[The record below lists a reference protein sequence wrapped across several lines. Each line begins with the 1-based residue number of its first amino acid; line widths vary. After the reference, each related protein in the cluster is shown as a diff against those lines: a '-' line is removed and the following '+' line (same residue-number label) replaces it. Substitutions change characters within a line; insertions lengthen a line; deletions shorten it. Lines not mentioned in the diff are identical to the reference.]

1 MSVLGRMAYLFA
13 LLALGV
19 AARQGGVLDER
30 RTARLNDVAFY
41 VALPALVFAST
52 YDRPLGEFVS
62 PTLVVGL
69 WAVFAGMVALAWIV
83 HRRRAPAA
91 RRSVAVVQS
100 YHANLGYLG
109 LPLVAATFGGAAAAT
124 GSVILGVASLTQ
136 VPLTLVL
143 LVRLNDADADLR
155 TELRRLAGNPVLLA
169 LAAGIAFSSLGLG
182 LPAPVAGAL
191 GWADAVTLPL
201 ALLLVGASLELDLPA
216 VDLGATG
223 SVVALKLV
231 AMPALA
237 WATFSALSVPPA
249 TFTAAVVMLGM
260 PSAVS
265 SFVYAAELDGDAGF
279 ASLNVFATTVAA
291 LGTLLVLLRVVG

>member
-1 MSVLGRMAYLFA
+1 MSVPGRMAYLFA

-19 AARQGGVLDER
+19 AARQVGVLDER

-52 YDRPLGEFVS
+52 YDRPLGELVS

-69 WAVFAGMVALAWIV
+69 WAVFAGTLALAWVV

-109 LPLVAATFGGAAAAT
+109 LPLVAATFGGAAAAV

-169 LAAGIAFSSLGLG
+169 LSAGIAASALGLG

-249 TFTAAVVMLGM
+249 TFAAAVVMLGM

-291 LGTLLVLLRVVG
+291 LVTLLVLLRVVG